1 MSPLRK
7 YIPRQVP
14 PAKLHPVDVMLNIIL
29 AVYAIGIIVCVF
41 LLIAKT

>member
-7 YIPRQVP
+7 YIPRQAP

-29 AVYAIGIIVCVF
+29 LVCSLGVVVCVF
-41 LLIAKT
+41 RLITET